1 MQAIGLITIPY
12 HSTSLPISLLHK
24 FEVDNDVQ
32 ILFINCL
39 LEQFEVFQHYF
50 KGVELSKEY
59 VESAFIRF
67 STCTKMHKLSSYHP
81 VFDISIKCLI
91 FCISMSS
98 ILKPFRL
105 KACFINCYESHT
117 KKH

>member
-50 KGVELSKEY
+50 KGMEHSTEY

-67 STCTKMHKLSSYHP
+67 LTCTKMHKLSSDHP
-81 VFDISIKCLI
+81 VFDTSIKCLI

-98 ILKPFRL
+98 ILKPSHL
-105 KACFINCYESHT
+105 EACFINCYESHT